1 MAVLDPTQPH
11 GSSCHSFIARA
22 AARMA
27 DIWEQGPRGLQILA
41 LHGGNDRN
49 VPPAVA
55 QRFIEKAFGSDVLA
69 PVDKHWYVL
78 KDEDHVLH
86 LNNSWAVEH
95 AKNELALRF
104 FYPILFDCSKR
115 GWR

>member
-1 MAVLDPTQPH
+1 MGVLVIASLPGPPRGWQTF
-11 GSSCHSFIARA
+11 GSRD
-22 AARMA
+22 R
-27 DIWEQGPRGLQILA
+27 GGLQILA

-86 LNNSWAVEH
+86 LDSSWSSTP
-95 AKNELALRF
+95 KMN
-104 FYPILFDCSKR
+104 
-115 GWR
+115 WRYVSSTPSYLTAANAAGA

>member
-1 MAVLDPTQPH
+1 
-11 GSSCHSFIARA
+11 
-22 AARMA
+22 MA

-69 PVDKHWYVL
+69 PVDKHWCVL

-86 LNNSWAVEH
+86 LDSSWAVEH